1 MKRATGTVPMA
12 IWMTLALAAGPIL
25 SPATQAAAD
34 SSFLCENNARVRM
47 GEHIHKV
54 VTDCGEPDW
63 AAQRVEKHKI
73 KVKTGRRLAGT
84 EEEITEE
91 RVIEIL
97 VDDLMYDFG
106 MSRKARYLRF
116 ENGFLRGIYSQ
127 WQPPPP

>member
-1 MKRATGTVPMA
+1 MKRATV
-12 IWMTLALAAGPIL
+12 ISTLVLAVGLVAGVALV
-25 SPATQAAAD
+25 SPRQAAAD
-34 SSFLCENNARVRM
+34 GSFLCENNARVRM

-54 VTDCGEPDW
+54 VTECGDPDW
-63 AAQRVEKHKI
+63 AAQRVEKRKI
-73 KVKTGRRLAGT
+73 KVKTGRYVPGAA
-84 EEEITEE
+84 EEVTEE

-116 ENGFLRGIYSQ
+116 ENGFLHGIYSQ